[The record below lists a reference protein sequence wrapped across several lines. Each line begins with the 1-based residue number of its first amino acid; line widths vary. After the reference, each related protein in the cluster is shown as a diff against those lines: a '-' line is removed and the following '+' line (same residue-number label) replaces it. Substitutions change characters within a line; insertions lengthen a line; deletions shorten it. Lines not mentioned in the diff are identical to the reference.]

1 MNSDVAIVLTNE
13 MLWTAIK
20 ISAPVLGITL
30 VVGLTISLLQVVTQL
45 QEMTLTFIPKLAAAA
60 ICLIVM
66 GGWMLKVLVEY
77 ATELIKMIPGLV

>member
-1 MNSDVAIVLTNE
+1 

-20 ISAPVLGITL
+20 LAAPILGITL
-30 VVGLTISLLQVVTQL
+30 VVGLAISLLQVVTQL